1 MSDCVSERPVVAGAL
16 VSVRALLEV
25 GGLDRRLWARAKR
38 HCGIATIRVGNSEY
52 ISYAALQRWVGA
64 TFAQW
69 LRTQVRVHQ
78 SPR

>member
-1 MSDCVSERPVVAGAL
+1 MSDCVSERPVVASAL

-52 ISYAALQRWVGA
+52 ISYAALQRWLGA
-64 TFAQW
+64 TLAQW
-69 LRTQVRVHQ
+69 LRATVHQ
-78 SPR
+78 SQR

>member
-1 MSDCVSERPVVAGAL
+1 MSDCISKRPVVAGAL

-64 TFAQW
+64 TLAQW